1 MPAKN
6 KSEENPSAFKLWI
19 NESVVKKIAKAIE
32 GEYPEFKTKEFVKLS
47 KHLDPLELKGRV
59 LLITSELKKFL
70 PEEYKKALPILVKA
84 MEKGDLTGFT
94 LWPFSEYISQFGL
107 DHFDDSLKAM
117 YRLTERFTA
126 EFAIRPF
133 LLKDHKKVLRTL
145 DKWVDDKN
153 VHIRRWIS
161 EGTRPLLPWGQ
172 RIPLFV
178 MDPTHTL
185 LFLDKLRYD
194 EELYVRKSV
203 ANHLND
209 IAKNHP
215 QVVIDVLQMWSKDVP
230 KEHQDKIEWIK
241 RHALRTL
248 IKKGHPGALK
258 LMGVEGAAKVKVGE
272 ISLNQKKFKI
282 GDKLQFE
289 IEITSTSSMTQKL
302 VVDYAIDFVKAN
314 GKKGKKV
321 FKLKTFEL
329 AGKES
334 VTLTKSHSLKEIT
347 TMTYYSGIHHLTIQV
362 NGEMMKSCE
371 FSLKV

>member
-1 MPAKN
+1 MPQKD
-6 KSEENPSAFKLWI
+6 KSQDNPSAFKLWM
-19 NESVVKKIAKAIE
+19 NESVVKKIAKAISD
-32 GEYPEFKTKEFVKLS
+32 EYPEFNSKEFIKLS
-47 KHLDPLELKGRV
+47 KDLGPLELKGRV
-59 LLITSELKKFL
+59 LLITSGLKKHL
-70 PEEYKKALPILVKA
+70 PDDYKKALPILVKA
-84 MEKGDLTGFT
+84 MEKSDLSGFS

-117 YRLTERFTA
+117 YKLTQRFTA
-126 EFAIRPF
+126 EWAVRPF
-133 LLKDHKKVLRTL
+133 LLKDHKKVLKTL
-145 DKWVDDKN
+145 EKWVDDKN
-153 VHIRRWIS
+153 THIRRWIS

-215 QVVIDVLQMWSKDVP
+215 QVVIDVLRMWSKDVP
-230 KEHQDKIEWIK
+230 AEHQDKIDWIK
-241 RHALRTL
+241 RHALRVL

-258 LMGVEGAAKVKVGE
+258 LMGIDGKAKVKLGK
-272 ISLNQKKFKI
+272 IKLNQKSYKLN
-282 GDKLQFE
+282 DKLVFE
-289 IEITSTSSMTQKL
+289 FEITSTATKTQKL
-302 VVDYAIDFVKAN
+302 VVDYAVDFVKAN

-329 AGKES
+329 AAKEKT
-334 VTLTKSHSLKEIT
+334 VLTKSHSLKPIT
-347 TMTYYSGIHHLTIQV
+347 TMKYYSGIHHLMIQV
-362 NGEMMKSCE
+362 NGEMMESIE
-371 FSLKV
+371 FNLKV